1 MSSAMLFILLFGI
14 VSMFSDM
21 TKESAESIRGAFLS
35 LMGASAATIGLVSG
49 LGELVGYSLRFV
61 SGRFADRTRKYW
73 PIVIAGYC
81 LELITIPA
89 LAFVGENGW
98 VAACILLVVQK
109 FGKAIKKPAKDT
121 VVSFAASQEGAGKAF
136 GLQELL
142 DQFGAVLGPL
152 LLYAIM
158 LFKTDGSIFERYSFC
173 FLALAVP
180 AVVTLILLVVTRL
193 HFPNPEQ
200 FEPDAREYVPL
211 RAGKCFVLYIIGI
224 SLFAFGFLDYSLVAM
239 HVNRAYSGLISADV
253 LPLLYSA
260 AMLVDAAA
268 ALLFGYLYDRWG
280 MKVLVISAVIAAPFS
295 FLVFLGHSVP
305 SLIAGVVM
313 WGVGMGAQESIL
325 KAAVTDMTPKSG
337 RASGFGVF
345 SLAFGLAW
353 FLGSWCLGAL
363 YDINLPLMAAVSA
376 ACQLLAIP
384 FYILSSPKGMR

>member
-1 MSSAMLFILLFGI
+1 MLFILLFGI

-158 LFKTDGSIFERYSFC
+158 LFKTDGSTFERYSFC

-200 FEPDAREYVPL
+200 FEPDAREYTPL

>member
-1 MSSAMLFILLFGI
+1 MSRAMLFILLFGI

-200 FEPDAREYVPL
+200 FEPDAKEYTPL
-211 RAGKCFVLYIIGI
+211 RAGKRFVLYIIGI

-260 AMLVDAAA
+260 AMFVDAAV

>member
-1 MSSAMLFILLFGI
+1 MLFILLFGI

-158 LFKTDGSIFERYSFC
+158 LFKTDGSTFERYSFC

-200 FEPDAREYVPL
+200 FEPDAREYTPL

-224 SLFAFGFLDYSLVAM
+224 SLFAIGFLDYSLVAM

-260 AMLVDAAA
+260 AMFVDAAA

>member
-1 MSSAMLFILLFGI
+1 MLFILLFGI

-109 FGKAIKKPAKDT
+109 FGKAIKKSAKDT